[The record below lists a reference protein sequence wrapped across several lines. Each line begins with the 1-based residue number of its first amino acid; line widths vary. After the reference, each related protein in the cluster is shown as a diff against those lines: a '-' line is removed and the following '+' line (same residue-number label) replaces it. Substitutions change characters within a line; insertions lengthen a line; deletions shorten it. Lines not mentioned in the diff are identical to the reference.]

1 MSGWWGRSSD
11 RWLGWRNQLMR
22 SRVFQ
27 RRAAA
32 FALTRPITRQRA
44 GAVFDVIAGFVYS
57 QVLLACV
64 QLKVFDRLS
73 QAPATVQQLAQEWG
87 MGVDAAERL
96 VLAAGALKLLQKRS
110 DGRYTLGALGAP
122 LVGNAALVAMIEH
135 HRALYRDLADPVA
148 LLRQGQA
155 VATRST
161 NSISSTNTN
170 TNTNTSTPHTPA
182 SLSPTTQPAAP
193 DALASFWPY
202 AGDGSAADLP
212 AERVAAYSALMTASQ
227 PLVADDILDAYPIT
241 RHHTLLDVGGG
252 EGNFLA
258 SAAARAPKLQLMLFD
273 LPAVVNV
280 ARERFAERGLL
291 ARASCHGGDFF
302 RDALPPGADVISLV
316 RVVHDHDDARVL
328 TLLRAAYQALPPGGT
343 LLLAE
348 QMAGAQGAE
357 AMGDA
362 YFGFYLWAMGR
373 GQPRTA
379 QQLRALLTE
388 AGFVRVQQKPTHLP
402 LQVSLLVAHKAG
414 DSRAK
419 AA

>member
-73 QAPATVQQLAQEWG
+73 QAPATVQQLAQEWA
-87 MGVDAAERL
+87 MSADAAERL
-96 VLAAGALKLLQKRS
+96 VLAATALKLLQKRS

-155 VATRST
+155 VATRG
-161 NSISSTNTN
+161 
-170 TNTNTSTPHTPA
+170 TSTTHTA
-182 SLSPTTQPAAP
+182 TLHSPTTQAAAP
-193 DALASFWPY
+193 DALANFWPY

-212 AERVAAYSALMTASQ
+212 PDRVAAYSALMSASQ

-252 EGNFLA
+252 EGSFLA
-258 SAAARAPKLQLMLFD
+258 SAAARAPQLQLMLFD

-280 ARERFAERGLL
+280 ARERFAERGLVG
-291 ARASCHGGDFF
+291 RASCHGGDFF
-302 RDALPPGADVISLV
+302 RDALPQGADVISLV

-328 TLLRAAYQALPPGGT
+328 TLLRATHQALPPGGT

-379 QQLRALLTE
+379 QQLRDLLTK
-388 AGFVRVQQKPTHLP
+388 AGFVQVRQKPTHLP
-402 LQVSLLVAHKAG
+402 LQVSLLVAHKAPG
-414 DSRAK
+414 SQGQTA
-419 AA
+419 

>member
-1 MSGWWGRSSD
+1 MTSTGWWGRSTD
-11 RWLGWRNQLMR
+11 HWLSLRNQLMR

-32 FALTRPITRQRA
+32 FPLTRPITRQRA

-64 QLKVFDRLS
+64 QLKVFDRLAG
-73 QAPATVQQLAQEWG
+73 APATVHQLAQEWA

-96 VLAAGALKLLQKRS
+96 VLAATALKLLQKRS

-155 VATRST
+155 VATRGMPGGPT
-161 NSISSTNTN
+161 A
-170 TNTNTSTPHTPA
+170 TSTSGVEPTATLPSAAA
-182 SLSPTTQPAAP
+182 SP

-202 AGDGSAADLP
+202 ASDSSAAELP
-212 AERVAAYSALMTASQ
+212 ADRVAAYSALMTASQ

-252 EGNFLA
+252 EGNFLT
-258 SAAARAPKLQLMLFD
+258 SAAARAPQLQLMLFD

-280 ARERFAERGLL
+280 ARERLTERGL
-291 ARASCHGGDFF
+291 AGRASCHGGDFF
-302 RDALPPGADVISLV
+302 RDALPHGADVISLV

-328 TLLRAAYQALPPGGT
+328 TLLRAAYQALPAGGT

-379 QQLRALLTE
+379 QQLRDLLAK
-388 AGFVRVQQKPTHLP
+388 AGFVRVHQRPTHLP
-402 LQVSLLVAHKAG
+402 LQVSLLVAHKANDG
-414 DSRAK
+414 TAK
-419 AA
+419 TA